1 VSPLGIERAPNPG
14 ATVTNRHWW
23 GVCVCYDWWWWW
35 YASMPG
41 VKLPHRPLSTVRCP
55 HTLQFRGLT
64 EMRPWMRLPC
74 IGATP
79 AKIHAR
85 PISHLVAGTGA
96 EHATVAYEG
105 KRLLIGRVA
114 LTVCMA
120 SKSQAPAFC
129 FGHFRSPAW
138 PKPRLHR
145 GLSSRRLFRDVP
157 ARVAFQCMTVM
168 VL

>member
-1 VSPLGIERAPNPG
+1 
-14 ATVTNRHWW
+14 
-23 GVCVCYDWWWWW
+23 
-35 YASMPG
+35 MPG